1 MLGDI
6 SDDEA
11 NELIALFSN
20 SVIEN
25 FLNRGMV
32 ESKVFPVTHYIHVA
46 CYILYDQSYQYNI
59 LKKVASKISPED
71 IARRSKS
78 LGSRLNQLSFYSI
91 CMLYLHGRAQ
101 VIHDN
106 LTKKKVGETNIVVE
120 PETKKKETKFILDFW
135 KRLSPNYLNDGQLTV
150 KNKKIRCLSDDYIKK
165 LKDDMIPINNNKEI
179 TKRLKQTIAHL
190 TIYSFLSQAECRLS
204 ISEQGPY
211 YFEGNT
217 EPLIFKEFLD
227 LPTGDEIFGIDMSGN
242 MPYKITKIAPIP
254 NVIFGM
260 TLKDMKKI
268 EFNDWS
274 TLFADPAEFSS
285 NITSI
290 GIWTRELMHEKDLR
304 YPENLGD
311 LKPLS
316 IDILEELSEFAK
328 NATKEL
334 YVDISK
340 WSFTKK
346 LLFGTNLY
354 ANLVSALCTRYAGL
368 EDDFNWTWAFDIA
381 ANKPLKTDSIDEK
394 RIKFYIEKLGKK
406 IKTNLDEKEVKK
418 LHITALEKYQGVHP
432 FLTRIFRRRKL
443 QQIDP
448 LYYYLQDE

>member
-106 LTKKKVGETNIVVE
+106 LTKKKAGETNIVVE

-150 KNKKIRCLSDDYIKK
+150 KNKKIRCLSEDYIKK
-165 LKDDMIPINNNKEI
+165 LKDDMIPINNNKEL

-211 YFEGNT
+211 YFLGNP

-227 LPTGDEIFGIDMSGN
+227 LHTGDEIFGIDMSGN
-242 MPYKITKIAPIP
+242 MPYKITKISPIP

-316 IDILEELSEFAK
+316 LDILEELSEFAK

-381 ANKPLKTDSIDEK
+381 ANKPLKTDLLDEK

-406 IKTNLDEKEVKK
+406 IKSNLDEKEVKK

-448 LYYYLQDE
+448 LYYYLQD